1 MTIYL
6 IGGKNEDQEIIGG
19 IIELHGYF
27 QLAVSRDGGR
37 ASQPV
42 SYTHLVDKI
51 PRGNAEHYEPY
62 GVGGA
67 ISKPYSQSC
76 SISMS
81 ASLGAASYNLLR
93 TF

>member
-37 ASQPV
+37 ASQ
-42 SYTHLVDKI
+42 L
-51 PRGNAEHYEPY
+51 
-62 GVGGA
+62 
-67 ISKPYSQSC
+67 
-76 SISMS
+76 
-81 ASLGAASYNLLR
+81 
-93 TF
+93 